1 MSLPWE
7 PDNLESNLT
16 TLSILRR
23 GELLSVLKEGENTDQ
38 GTYGRGNN
46 RGLRARFK
54 IEGKM
59 RQSFVRSKK
68 GESVLEDDQYLIPLT
83 RVFQEAVKAWQSQRI
98 TGDKVRAAVRG
109 LNVLRKTYS
118 YDTTRRDKMT
128 EIIQIVDREVRG
140 VHVEG
145 VFFEPGERLMVLGSQ
160 AFPAMRQRI
169 LQIITEGN
177 ERLDEEYTAGVTQ
190 DFIEAIYGK
199 NAPRQNPTK
208 LPVGNTQNYRRKSMG
223 VCQQFHRDAHQGPG
237 VKLDGERITCSQE
250 HLQRLYQFTNSDE
263 GLLFATSQVASQACV
278 GGVAN
283 IILTSGGRDGQT
295 PVPLIQI
302 GPERVFPNFPPT
314 GQYQNITKDGNQVVV
329 SASRQFTGNDLGF
342 GTAEP
347 KPLIDFGISHISFV
361 VSVRLKRVGNRIE
374 LNLSDSTL
382 RITTS
387 QLPE

>member
-7 PDNLESNLT
+7 PDNLSSNLN
-16 TLSILRR
+16 TLARLRR

-59 RQSFVRSKK
+59 TQSFVRSKK
-68 GESVLEDDQYLIPLT
+68 GESILEDDQYLIPLT
-83 RVFQEAVKAWQSQRI
+83 RVFQAAIEAWNHREIS
-98 TGDKVRAAVRG
+98 GDLVRAAARG
-109 LNVLRKTYS
+109 LEVLRQTYS
-118 YDTTRRDKMT
+118 NDRTRHDKMT
-128 EIIQIVDREVRG
+128 QIIQIVDREVRG

-145 VFFEPGERLMVLGSQ
+145 VFFEPGERLMVIGSQ
-160 AFPAMRQRI
+160 AFPALRQRI
-169 LQIITEGN
+169 LEIITGGN
-177 ERLDEEYTAGVTQ
+177 DRLNEEYTQGVTQ
-190 DFIEAIYGK
+190 GFLDAIYGK
-199 NAPRQNPTK
+199 NAPLQNPTK
-208 LPVGNTQNYRRKSMG
+208 LPVGDIPNYRRKSMG

-374 LNLSDSTL
+374 LNLTDSTL

-387 QLPE
+387 